1 MKYFYIGL
9 ALAGLLVLGCYG
21 SRQIVTSRAAAV
33 AGPVEQAL
41 EAFRAGDAAEA
52 RSLAA
57 EAAAEWGRQEKLL
70 ASLVSHTRINGIG
83 QALEELAL
91 APEEELGSRLAG
103 TLRALRELA
112 ALERADFENI
122 L

>member
-9 ALAGLLVLGCYG
+9 ALAGLLVVGCFW
-21 SRQIVTSRAAAV
+21 SRQAVTVRAEAV
-33 AGPVEQAL
+33 AAPLEEAL

-57 EAAAEWGRQEKLL
+57 EAAAEWGRNEKLL
-70 ASLVSHTRINGIG
+70 ASLVSHTRTNGIG